1 MCERTFRL
9 RSVST
14 IEKPRKEKKSER
26 HFQMK
31 MKKLPK
37 QKIES
42 YEMEPALQ
50 FLSLRMKQGLQGQTG
65 VENTLILQITSK
77 F

>member
-1 MCERTFRL
+1 
-9 RSVST
+9 
-14 IEKPRKEKKSER
+14 
-26 HFQMK
+26 MK